1 MDSSENLNGVSVHTG
16 FPNPATDASLQSL
29 NLHKLLV
36 PHGASTYLM
45 RIEGDLW
52 QASGIFAGDI
62 IIIDR
67 SLTPQNTDHC
77 IWWLEDT
84 FVISHRTK
92 IPPEVA
98 IWGVI
103 SATIHQFRKRE
114 LKP

>member
-1 MDSSENLNGVSVHTG
+1 MDSSDTLDGVSVHTG

-36 PHGASTYLM
+36 PNGASTYLM
-45 RIEGDLW
+45 RIEGNLW
-52 QASGIFAGDI
+52 QASGVFAGDI

-67 SLTPQNTDHC
+67 SLTARASDHC
-77 IWWLEDT
+77 IWWQEDT
-84 FVISHRTK
+84 FVIGQNSQM
-92 IPPEVA
+92 PPEAA

-114 LKP
+114 LRP